1 MKKFYASFKN
11 ENVQAAVII
20 TSVFLITG
28 IVALIVIVSKA
39 V

>member
-1 MKKFYASFKN
+1 MKKFYASLKN

-28 IVALIVIVSKA
+28 IVALFIILSKA

>member
-1 MKKFYASFKN
+1 MKKFYATFKN

-20 TSVFLITG
+20 GAVFLITG
-28 IVALIVIVSKA
+28 LVSLFIIFSNG